1 MYHIDLDGTGR
12 IQLPSMHDYM
22 DDNTIQEQD
31 IKKALMRPRGR
42 VIVIHGL
49 SLAPGREEKYS
60 VVCKSVVCVSVINP
74 VKNIP
79 LIISFVP
86 SSRHVSQVATAP
98 HLFLD

>member
-1 MYHIDLDGTGR
+1 
-12 IQLPSMHDYM
+12 MHDYM
-22 DDNTIQEQD
+22 DDNMIQEQD

-74 VKNIP
+74 VKNTINH
-79 LIISFVP
+79 LLRSFF
-86 SSRHVSQVATAP
+86 STAP